1 MAIKALSISDTFEHV
16 SDSDPAKVR
25 KQVPV
30 DVDDPSKGTKE
41 VIEIKEGATVFGL
54 KPLDV
59 FLMGYIYD
67 NASSLTGRQGS
78 EEVGIHTRVNQTNL
92 EAVKYGLAYFKNFK
106 DAADNDVTVQFVD
119 SYINGRKYKAASDDT
134 LKLLGNRL
142 IGELAQ
148 QIKDKSEVDQVEAK
162 N

>member
-1 MAIKALSISDTFEHV
+1 MAIKALSISDTFEYV
-16 SDSDPAKVR
+16 SDTDPAKVR

-41 VIEIKEGATVFGL
+41 EIEIKDGATVFGL

-106 DAADNDVTVQFVD
+106 DANDNDVSVNFVD

>member
-1 MAIKALSISDTFEHV
+1 MAIKALSISDTFEYV

-30 DVDDPSKGTKE
+30 DADDPSKGTKE
-41 VIEIKEGATVFGL
+41 EIEIKDGATVFGL

-106 DAADNDVTVQFVD
+106 DANDNDVSVNFVD
-119 SYINGRKYKAASDDT
+119 SFINSRKYKSASDDT